1 MGDGLTQSVQYFC
14 HIKSPCILHHLPT
27 CSHVPAVGH
36 ELIRRRTVMALI
48 LRNML
53 RRMFFRG
60 DFMKNV
66 LRGCEVKCEMKWN
79 SECNNNSE
87 NGQNDDSL
95 DKESDDFNLIGT
107 YLRER
112 SLEVV
117 L

>member
-1 MGDGLTQSVQYFC
+1 
-14 HIKSPCILHHLPT
+14 
-27 CSHVPAVGH
+27 
-36 ELIRRRTVMALI
+36 
-48 LRNML
+48 
-53 RRMFFRG
+53 
-60 DFMKNV
+60 MKNV